1 MSPRLKLVIS
11 ILAGALFL
19 VLGVSGSA
27 YLKSKKEPPK
37 VKERTNTKPVALVDS
52 VVNTNQQ
59 FEIRLEGTLQAFNKV
74 SLFSEVPGVIE
85 NKGKAFKVGSSFSKG
100 EALLRINK
108 EEAQLSLLGQKSE
121 FLSRIVSLLPDI
133 KLDFPD
139 RFEAWEAYVD
149 NFDLNGAIAD
159 LPAAQDKREK
169 SFIASRNLN
178 GVIYGIRSAEK
189 RLAKYTMEAPFSGV
203 LTAVNTNQGAMVQ
216 PGQVLGEFMER
227 GNFELVVSV
236 LASDIK
242 YIKIGQQASF
252 YSEDL
257 GKEWTGRIVRIAD
270 KINPRSQTLD
280 VFVQLRGKDLKEGLF
295 LSGTVASKVI
305 ADTYLLD
312 KELLVGQEQAYVV
325 IDDKLSAIDL
335 DIVRISEEGILVR
348 NLAEGTLLLTRQIS
362 GAFEGMEVQVEIVG
376 APK

>member
-1 MSPRLKLVIS
+1 MT
-11 ILAGALFL
+11 
-19 VLGVSGSA
+19 
-27 YLKSKKEPPK
+27 Y
-37 VKERTNTKPVALVDS
+37 
-52 VVNTNQQ
+52 
-59 FEIRLEGTLQAFNKV
+59 
-74 SLFSEVPGVIE
+74 
-85 NKGKAFKVGSSFSKG
+85 
-100 EALLRINK
+100 
-108 EEAQLSLLGQKSE
+108 
-121 FLSRIVSLLPDI
+121 
-133 KLDFPD
+133 
-139 RFEAWEAYVD
+139 
-149 NFDLNGAIAD
+149 
-159 LPAAQDKREK
+159 
-169 SFIASRNLN
+169 
-178 GVIYGIRSAEK
+178 
-189 RLAKYTMEAPFSGV
+189 
-203 LTAVNTNQGAMVQ
+203 
-216 PGQVLGEFMER
+216 
-227 GNFELVVSV
+227 LVVSV

-295 LSGTVASKVI
+295 LSGTAASKVI

-312 KELLVGQEQAYVV
+312 KELLIGQEQAYVV

-348 NLAEGTLLLTRQIS
+348 NLAEGTLLLKRQIS